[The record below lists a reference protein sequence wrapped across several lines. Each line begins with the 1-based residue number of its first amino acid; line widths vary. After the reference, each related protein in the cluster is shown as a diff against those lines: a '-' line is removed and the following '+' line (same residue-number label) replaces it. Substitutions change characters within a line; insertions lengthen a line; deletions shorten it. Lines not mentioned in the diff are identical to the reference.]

1 MNYFFVGPPAPLAL
15 KAGANVK
22 RLFDNT
28 APNSKKKFRHLLFHP
43 VSAPSF
49 QKRGAKVWW
58 VLIDF
63 KTFQKSFFK
72 LGCLDLDKARIPNQH
87 QVSTIG
93 VNYGNVFCPFSFQSD
108 YGQYLCHRKSTL
120 IGK

>member
-49 QKRGAKVWW
+49 QKRAQRYGGSLLISKLSRKVFLNWA
-58 VLIDF
+58 V
-63 KTFQKSFFK
+63 
-72 LGCLDLDKARIPNQH
+72 
-87 QVSTIG
+87 
-93 VNYGNVFCPFSFQSD
+93 
-108 YGQYLCHRKSTL
+108 
-120 IGK
+120 